1 MFYRS
6 LLLPDLLIS
15 LDAQDIEG
23 LSEFCSALHPAVVA
37 EVVQELNPDQIW
49 QVLSSCEPELQ
60 AAIVNFFED
69 HNQIS
74 LVDVASREEL
84 SKLLEHMPADERVD
98 FLEQLDDAH
107 VDSLLPL
114 MAKVEREDIRKLLSF
129 PDGSAGSI
137 MTSEYAFL
145 PEEITVAQAFD
156 QLRIQA
162 PDSET
167 IYYIYIVDEG
177 RRLDGIVTLREL
189 ILAKRDAVLADIMHR
204 DVISVRADDDEE
216 FVAREMAKYDFLA
229 IPVVDN
235 QNRLVGIV
243 TLDDALD
250 ILEDEAFE
258 DVQRQAALEPLEES
272 YMSTPLVVLARK
284 RGVWLVVLLGAAFA
298 TAFALRNYEH
308 VERIY
313 PWMGWFVPLVLA
325 CGGNAGSQSATL
337 VIRELATR
345 RLDRKDKVTI
355 FVREVK
361 VACMLGCCLMVL
373 SFLAAVTMVPSMTQA
388 IVVASTVFL
397 MVLMGTTC
405 GAMLPIMFKQ
415 LGMDPAMMSNPLI
428 AALVDVFGVIIYF
441 NAALAIMG
449 PLTK

>member
-6 LLLPDLLIS
+6 LLLPDLRMS
-15 LDAQDIEG
+15 LEANDIEG

-37 EVVQELNPDQIW
+37 EVLQELTPEELW
-49 QVLSSCEPELQ
+49 VVLSSCEPALQ

-69 HNQIS
+69 TRQIS

-84 SKLLEHMPADERVD
+84 SKLLEHMAADERVD
-98 FLEQLDDAH
+98 FLEQLDDEH
-107 VDSLLPL
+107 VDAILPL

-129 PDGSAGSI
+129 PEGGAGSI
-137 MTSEYAFL
+137 MTTEYALL
-145 PEEITVAQAFD
+145 PEEISVDQAFD

-189 ILAKRDAVLADIMHR
+189 ILAKRNAKLADIMHR
-204 DVISVRADDDEE
+204 DVISVRVDDDEE
-216 FVAREMAKYDFLA
+216 FVAREMARYDFLA

-250 ILEDEAFE
+250 ILQEEAFE
-258 DVQRQAALEPLEES
+258 DTQRQAALEPLEES
-272 YMSTPLVVLARK
+272 YMTTPLLVLARK
-284 RGVWLVVLLGAAFA
+284 RGVWLVVLLVAAFG
-298 TAFALRNYEH
+298 TALALRSYEE
-308 VERIY
+308 VIKIY
-313 PWMGWFVPLVLA
+313 AWMGWFVPLVLA
-325 CGGNAGSQSATL
+325 SGGNAGSQSATL

-345 RLDRKDKVTI
+345 KFEPQDKFTI
-355 FVREVK
+355 FFREVK
-361 VACMLGCCLMVL
+361 VACMLGACLML
-373 SFLAAVTMVPSMTQA
+373 LAFLAAVSMLPSVDQA
-388 IVVASTVFL
+388 LVVAATVFL

-405 GAMLPIMFKQ
+405 GAMLPILFQHM
-415 LGMDPAMMSNPLI
+415 GMDPALMSNPLI
-428 AALVDVFGVIIYF
+428 AALVDVLGVVIYF
-441 NAALAIMG
+441 NAAIFIMS
-449 PLTK
+449 